1 MAKRKLGT
9 SVIILMIAA
18 ITLVSGTYA
27 WFMVGGFASLFNIG
41 FDVIQAEGGIL
52 LQGDAGTSNKGTVQ
66 WGDKLE
72 REDFTINSFIVS
84 GGKYLPISSTNGVD
98 FKSVNMK
105 DGKFMNGGQVTTKA
119 TATEPSQMH
128 YNDFTFKMKSDGAVV
143 SGGDAFG
150 AYMTIS
156 LSGDK
161 EAEDGTITPGTGAET
176 AARAAV
182 YVDGVLKGVYS
193 SDGESYSAV
202 TNYITDGIIT
212 DTVIA
217 DGRGNQIIDDGD
229 PNAANAALAPVT
241 TQSLVDGAGAA
252 AKIYIGKDVPESTS
266 TDGVTVNVKIWLEGN
281 DKDCVD
287 KGENAI
293 AGKSLMAVVNFGVDA
308 A

>member
-52 LQGDAGTSNKGTVQ
+52 LQGDAGTSNKGTLQ

-72 REDFTINSFIVS
+72 RDDFTINSFIIP
-84 GGKYLPISSTNGVD
+84 GGKYLPMSSTDGKL
-98 FKSVNMK
+98 FTSVNMK
-105 DGKFMNGGQVTTKA
+105 EGAFVNGGQVTTKA
-119 TATEPSQMH
+119 YATDPTQMH

-176 AARAAV
+176 AARVAV
-182 YVDGVLKGVYS
+182 YVDGNLLGVYS
-193 SDGESYSAV
+193 SDGESHSAV
-202 TNYITDGIIT
+202 TNYITDG
-212 DTVIA
+212 VIKDAIVA
-217 DGRGNQIIDDGD
+217 DGKGNQIIDEGD
-229 PNAANAALAPVT
+229 TNYVNANLVPVT
-241 TQSLVDGAGAA
+241 TKSLVDGAGAA
-252 AKIYIGKDVPESTS
+252 AKIYIGKDLPESTS
-266 TDGVTVNVKIWLEGN
+266 TEGVTVNVKIWLEGN

-287 KGENAI
+287 KGENTI

>member
-119 TATEPSQMH
+119 TATDPNQMH

-217 DGRGNQIIDDGD
+217 DGNQ
-229 PNAANAALAPVT
+229 
-241 TQSLVDGAGAA
+241 
-252 AKIYIGKDVPESTS
+252 E
-266 TDGVTVNVKIWLEGN
+266 
-281 DKDCVD
+281 
-287 KGENAI
+287 
-293 AGKSLMAVVNFGVDA
+293 LMLQIFRVNFNFSKYRNTEN
-308 A
+308 

>member
-52 LQGDAGTSNKGTVQ
+52 LQGDAGTSNKGTAQ

-105 DGKFMNGGQVTTKA
+105 DGKFINGGQVTTKA
-119 TATEPSQMH
+119 TATDPNQMH

-182 YVDGVLKGVYS
+182 YVDGVLKGIYS

-202 TNYITDGIIT
+202 TNYITDGIIV

-229 PNAANAALAPVT
+229 TNAANAALVPVT
-241 TQSLVDGAGAA
+241 TKSLVDEANDAT
-252 AKIYIGKDVPESTS
+252 KIYIGKDLPESTS

-287 KGENAI
+287 KGANAI